1 MINVIFMTK
10 INRICIG
17 GYRNIDYSDISLQQL
32 TALLAPNNYGKSNIL
47 NAIMFASTFLHA
59 TSDVKGQMMKDS
71 SCIPINSKIAGTPFY
86 FEIEGRLESERSFL
100 YRFSFDWYQQ
110 IGKDKTGK
118 DGQIIG
124 EYLGIKD
131 ETKGKQKYR
140 AIISRTLEGAKYDAT
155 GRCNK
160 EIAISS
166 DELVLVKLTNNDNW
180 NYLSIAKEIMEIH
193 VASVDTIA
201 DPKGHFVPQKMLTI
215 DGVQLVYDGFTQYLY
230 QLKQEDEGEF
240 DYLISLLTVLVPT
253 IESVQPVKL
262 SSIEKNV
269 GKDVPYE
276 LPDLYDVYVKE
287 KYNNQPTPF
296 RFLSTGSMRIFF
308 LVTSIVNARKTGTQI
323 LLVEELENS
332 IHPDLMQSLL
342 EAMPLFM
349 GDTKLLFTSHSPLL
363 TKHLGYQHL
372 YVGLPS
378 DDGVVD
384 FRIIKR
390 SKLRSIL
397 EIAGAGEM
405 ALGEYLFELMLDT
418 EDDRSLIDVFFED
431 KHVKKGGPN
440 D

>member
-1 MINVIFMTK
+1 MTN

-17 GYRNIDYSDISLQQL
+17 GYRNIDYSELNLQQL

-47 NAIMFASTFLHA
+47 DAIMFASAFLHA
-59 TSDVKGQMMKDS
+59 TADVKRQMMKDA
-71 SCIPINSKIAGTPFY
+71 SCISINSKIAGTPFLC
-86 FEIEGRLESERSFL
+86 EIEGSIESYMFL

-110 IGKDKTGK
+110 NAKEIAGKEGRIVT
-118 DGQIIG
+118 
-124 EYLGIKD
+124 EYLGVKD
-131 ETKGKQKYR
+131 NTKEKQKFR
-140 AIISRTLEGAKYDAT
+140 TIINRTAKEAKYDAT

-160 EIAISS
+160 DIAVNP
-166 DELVLVKLTNNDNW
+166 DELVLAKLTNNDNW
-180 NYLSIAKEIMEIH
+180 SFLSLAKSIMDIH
-193 VASVDTIA
+193 VASVDTLA
-201 DPKGHFVPQKMLTI
+201 DPKKHFSPQKMLTT

-240 DYLISLLTVLVPT
+240 DYLISLLTLLVPT
-253 IESVQPVKL
+253 IESVHPVKL

-296 RFLSTGSMRIFF
+296 RFLSTGSMRMFF
-308 LVTSIVNARKTGTQI
+308 LVTSIVNARKMGTQI

-342 EAMPLFM
+342 QAIPLFM

-363 TKHLGYQHL
+363 TKYLRYNQL

-378 DDGVVD
+378 EDGVAD
-384 FRIIKR
+384 FRTIKR
-390 SKLRSIL
+390 TKLKSVL

-405 ALGEYLFELMLDT
+405 TIGEYLFEMMLDA
-418 EDDRSLIDVFFED
+418 EDDRKLIDVYFED
-431 KHVKKGGPN
+431 KHVKKGGSN

>member
-1 MINVIFMTK
+1 MTR
-10 INRICIG
+10 IDRICIE
-17 GYRNIDYSDISLQQL
+17 GYRNIDHSDISLQQL
-32 TALLAPNNYGKSNIL
+32 TALLAPNNYGKSNVL
-47 NAIMFASTFLHA
+47 NAIMFASMFLHA
-59 TSDVKGQMMKDS
+59 TPDVKRQMMKDS
-71 SCIPINSKIAGTPFY
+71 SCIPINSKIAGTPFL
-86 FEIEGRLESERSFL
+86 FEIEGSLTSKRNFL
-100 YRFSFDWYQQ
+100 YRFSFDWLQQ
-110 IGKDKTGK
+110 TGKDKNGI
-118 DGQIIG
+118 DGQITG

-131 ETKGKQKYR
+131 DTKGKQKYR
-140 AIISRTLEGAKYDAT
+140 TIINRTIEVAKYDAT

-180 NYLSIAKEIMEIH
+180 NYLSVAKEIMEIH

-201 DPKGHFVPQKMLTI
+201 DPKGHFLPQKMLTT

-240 DYLISLLTVLVPT
+240 NYLISLLTILVPT

-269 GKDVPYE
+269 GEDVPYE

-287 KYNNQPTPF
+287 KHNNQPTPF
-296 RFLSTGSMRIFF
+296 RFLSTGSMRMFF

-332 IHPDLMQSLL
+332 IHPDLMRSLL
-342 EAMPLFM
+342 ESIPLFM

-363 TKHLGYQHL
+363 TKHLGYRQL

-378 DDGVVD
+378 EDGVVD
-384 FRIIKR
+384 FRTIKR
-390 SKLRSIL
+390 SKLRSVL

-418 EDDRSLIDVFFED
+418 EDDRNLIDVFFED
-431 KHVKKGGPN
+431 KHTKRGGSY

>member
-1 MINVIFMTK
+1 M
-10 INRICIG
+10 
-17 GYRNIDYSDISLQQL
+17 
-32 TALLAPNNYGKSNIL
+32 
-47 NAIMFASTFLHA
+47 
-59 TSDVKGQMMKDS
+59 
-71 SCIPINSKIAGTPFY
+71 
-86 FEIEGRLESERSFL
+86 
-100 YRFSFDWYQQ
+100 
-110 IGKDKTGK
+110 
-118 DGQIIG
+118 
-124 EYLGIKD
+124 
-131 ETKGKQKYR
+131 
-140 AIISRTLEGAKYDAT
+140 
-155 GRCNK
+155 
-160 EIAISS
+160 
-166 DELVLVKLTNNDNW
+166 
-180 NYLSIAKEIMEIH
+180 
-193 VASVDTIA
+193 
-201 DPKGHFVPQKMLTI
+201 
-215 DGVQLVYDGFTQYLY
+215 
-230 QLKQEDEGEF
+230 
-240 DYLISLLTVLVPT
+240 ISLLTVLVPT

-269 GKDVPYE
+269 GKEIPYE

-296 RFLSTGSMRIFF
+296 RFLSTGSMRMFF

-342 EAMPLFM
+342 EALPLFM

-384 FRIIKR
+384 FRTIKR
-390 SKLRSIL
+390 SKLRSVL

-431 KHVKKGGPN
+431 KHVKKGGAN